1 MVQNGKKILYADNM
15 FRNWTTVLSKEE
27 DLQPT
32 NNVLLLHFKSAK
44 KLAKDLEKQFGRV
57 RAGSANLGDPSR
69 VYVRKAQYGWRWD
82 WVRIVASTSCSHTDD
97 ARRALSL

>member
-15 FRNWTTVLSKEE
+15 FRAWTTVLSKE

-44 KLAKDLEKQFGRV
+44 KLAKNLEKQFGRV
-57 RAGSANLGDPSR
+57 RAGSTNLGDPSS
-69 VYVRKAQYGWRWD
+69 VYVRKAQYRWRWD
-82 WVRIVASTSCSHTDD
+82 WVRIVVVDSSVSY
-97 ARRALSL
+97 

>member
-15 FRNWTTVLSKEE
+15 FRTWTAALSKE

-82 WVRIVASTSCSHTDD
+82 WVRIVLSTSCSHTDD
-97 ARRALSL
+97 ARRALS